1 MARKVPIF
9 LSFDFDNDRAL
20 RDFMAGQ
27 AKNPSTPFSIVDHSL
42 KEAAPMRD
50 WQDRA
55 RRAIG
60 RSEVTLVM
68 VGSQTY
74 RAPGVLKEIGMA
86 RDAGVRVAQII
97 GYRDGD
103 YTPVPGAGRLYRWSW
118 ENLETILY
126 NR

>member
-1 MARKVPIF
+1 MV
-9 LSFDFDNDRAL
+9 
-20 RDFMAGQ
+20 GQ
-27 AKNPSTPFSIVDHSL
+27 AKNPTTPFSIIDHSL

-55 RRAIG
+55 RRAIQ
-60 RSEVTLVM
+60 RCDVVLVM
-68 VGSQTY
+68 VGSQTH

-86 RDAGVRVAQII
+86 HEEGVRVAQII

-103 YTPVPGAGRLYRWSW
+103 YKPVSGAGRLYRWSW
-118 ENLETILY
+118 DNLESILY